1 MNLPTT
7 PRPLASLALL
17 LGLLASFPLGA
28 AGPVPLRSTVVAA
41 VNGGAQVTALN
52 AVVEA
57 GRQTVIAAQ
66 VQGAVVALPVKA
78 GDSVKAGQLLLRLD
92 ARGAQSGVDVSQAQ
106 LEAAKALAAQA
117 QREHQRQNA
126 LFEQQYIS
134 QAALE
139 RSLAALQAAEAQVR
153 ATTAQTAAAHTQS
166 GYYSVSAPYAGV
178 LSELPLSLG
187 DLASPGR
194 PLLTL
199 FDPASLR
206 ISVQVPE
213 SLASALTA
221 SSALQGQIRVLV
233 DGVPAFVAPQ
243 WQWLPAVDPISHT
256 RTLRLSLPAD
266 RSGALAPGR
275 FARVWLP
282 AAGAGATS
290 ARLYVPQTSVLRR
303 AELQAVYVIAG
314 QGRPVL
320 RQVRL
325 GEARGDQ
332 VEVLSGLREGE
343 SVALDPQAAVQV
355 R

>member
-1 MNLPTT
+1 MKL
-7 PRPLASLALL
+7 RPLVTVAFSLALL
-17 LGLLASFPLGA
+17 ATFPLRA
-28 AGPVPLRSTVVAA
+28 AEPVALRSVAVAA
-41 VNGGAQVTALN
+41 VNGVGQATVLD

-66 VQGAVVALPVKA
+66 VQGAIVALPVKA
-78 GDSVKAGQLLLRLD
+78 GDTVKAGQLLLRLD

-117 QREHQRQNA
+117 QREHQRQKA
-126 LFEQQYIS
+126 LFEQQYVS

-139 RSLAALQAAEAQVR
+139 RSQAALQAAEAQVR
-153 ATTAQTAAAHTQS
+153 ATSAQTAAAHTQS

-178 LSELPLSLG
+178 ISDLPLSLG

-213 SLASALTA
+213 SLASGLTA
-221 SSALQGQIRVLV
+221 ASALQGQIRVLV

-256 RTLRLSLPAD
+256 RTLRLTLPAD
-266 RSGALAPGR
+266 RSGTLAPGR

-282 AAGAGATS
+282 TAGAS
-290 ARLYVPQTSVLRR
+290 AAPPRLYVPQTAVLRR
-303 AELQAVYVIAG
+303 AELQAVYVVSA

-343 SVALDPQAAVQV
+343 SVALDPQAAAQV

>member
-1 MNLPTT
+1 MKL
-7 PRPLASLALL
+7 RPLATLALS
-17 LGLLASFPLGA
+17 LGLLATLPLGA
-28 AGPVPLRSTVVAA
+28 AERVALRSVPVAVVKGAA
-41 VNGGAQVTALN
+41 QATALD

-66 VQGAVVALPVKA
+66 VQGAIVALPVKA
-78 GDSVKAGQLLLRLD
+78 GDTVKTGQLLMRLD

-117 QREHQRQNA
+117 LREHQRQKA
-126 LFEQQYIS
+126 LFEQQYVS

-139 RSLAALQAAEAQVR
+139 RSQAALQAAEAQVR
-153 ATTAQTAAAHTQS
+153 ATSAQTAAAHTQS

-178 LSELPLSLG
+178 ISELPLSLG

-213 SLASALTA
+213 SLASGLTA

-256 RTLRLSLPAD
+256 RTLRLTLPAD

-282 AAGAGATS
+282 AAGAGAAP
-290 ARLYVPQTSVLRR
+290 ARLYVPQTAVLRR
-303 AELQAVYVIAG
+303 AELQAVYVLAA

-343 SVALDPQAAVQV
+343 SVALDPQAAAQV